1 MVVSRFYFSG
11 RKDVKEKQQM
21 RIKMTV
27 FFVKIPTP
35 PQKNDFASGSKT
47 NPNKM
52 RHFQKSGSCVSSPT
66 SRRSNGL
73 RTVHRSEEPQYDTT
87 FEHK

>member
-35 PQKNDFASGSKT
+35 PQKNDFASGSKDKPKQDASFPKIW
-47 NPNKM
+47 NL
-52 RHFQKSGSCVSSPT
+52 C
-66 SRRSNGL
+66 
-73 RTVHRSEEPQYDTT
+73 E
-87 FEHK
+87 